1 VQFVHENLVSV
12 HENGRQRGLSPLV
25 DADSAPNACTPGM
38 RKARRRG
45 SRQRAIDEETFRVLR
60 STFSEASNKEPVMQ
74 PTLIRSFLTGIVL
87 ATAAAAAA
95 QTGTGR
101 ISGLVRDSTGAV
113 VPAVQVVATHEQ
125 TGIVHETTTTEAG
138 AFVFPSLPVGPY
150 TVAAELSGFK
160 KAAHTKNLVT
170 VGLDLVVNI
179 TLEAGN
185 LEETVTVSEAY
196 STVQTTESSLS
207 TLVPQKVIETLPL
220 NGRNPLH
227 LIGLVPGV
235 VGHSAEAT
243 SSSGTATHNI
253 NGDRGRGITTTQD
266 GIDIGDPVI
275 PRGELT
281 NAPVNPDAVQEFR
294 IITSNAKAEYGRSAG
309 GQVELVTRSGTN
321 EFRGNGYEFM
331 RNTALDSNSYF
342 NKRAGIDKEILER
355 HQFGGSLGG
364 PIQRNRAFFFFNYD
378 GQRRTQEVS
387 TVHTVPT
394 ESLRNGLFRFTTS
407 VCPGQTAARNF
418 PGCVDA
424 AGNPVVPVSSY
435 NVAANDPR
443 GLGLDPVMQTEILK
457 FLPLPN
463 DFSIGDGLNTAGYR
477 WNSPVQAPWDTTT
490 TRIDYQFSSTHS
502 LFGRHSASWRND
514 LINDIIN
521 TSPRPLSWPARVRL
535 SDQQGLAVGFKS
547 AFGAH
552 LLNEVTGGFTRNVL
566 DFADPLHPRT
576 YEICRGS
583 CIFGSPFVYWPGTGR
598 EPTEFQF
605 LDNVTMVRG
614 GHAFKV
620 GANLRTYMIK
630 QQRGAGNPFGIFPS
644 FTFART
650 DAAFS
655 GLEALAVIRP
665 DGSRAN
671 LGASGINA
679 TDRNNMNTLYNVL
692 LGRIG
697 RVDQNFY
704 SNGRE
709 YVPLEP
715 LRLDQRMSEFG
726 VFLQDDW
733 RITPRLTLNAGL
745 RYELNTVPYDK
756 SGVQVVPD
764 RPLDGSQGPVSFVP
778 AGPGTDR
785 QWFPQDNNNVAPSI
799 GMAWDP
805 TGSGKTSIRGSY
817 RLAYQRLISWALN
830 VVEQRQPATSVNQFL
845 IAPSD
850 PSLGGSDT
858 VLRLNEL
865 LKGNRRPIPQVGTTL
880 TVTNGVPALNPPA
893 EIQRTPQNRRNE
905 QPLFF
910 DQNVTTPYVHQWA
923 VGIQREFWGRT
934 LVDINY
940 VGSRGMDLF
949 RMLNVNQ
956 MDLVSNGFVTDFAA
970 AQRNLARNGNAN
982 IGEPTG
988 NMGRLYGGTIPTS
1001 ANADIQ
1007 NSNVGLIANQLDR
1020 GTAGIGL
1027 ARAGLPDN
1035 FFRPNPQFS
1044 IAGQGCACSDS
1055 WYNSLQVQIVRRFAR
1070 GLQIGANYTLGKST
1084 DTVSHDTRGAGTE
1097 LVVASDPRRP
1107 ELDKARS
1114 DHDVRHV
1121 GRAHFIYDLPFGRER
1136 RFGAGAGS
1144 LLNHLIGGW
1153 QVNGIL
1159 DMSSGYP
1166 FSVFSGRHTFT
1177 FYDAGTRIATTSGNG
1192 TTNRAE
1198 FTGSSTDIGG
1208 VRKTDRGVEYFSAEE
1223 RAMFATPS
1231 PGEIGSARN
1240 LFEGPGYFQMD
1251 LGVFKNFRISADQR
1265 FEFRLEIFNLFD
1277 NVNFDQPNILLTAG
1291 SFGTITDT
1299 RVPPRT
1305 MQLGVKYYF

>member
-1 VQFVHENLVSV
+1 MT
-12 HENGRQRGLSPLV
+12 RTLSI
-25 DADSAPNACTPGM
+25 A
-38 RKARRRG
+38 
-45 SRQRAIDEETFRVLR
+45 VLIIL
-60 STFSEASNKEPVMQ
+60 S
-74 PTLIRSFLTGIVL
+74 
-87 ATAAAAAA
+87 AAAAHA

-101 ISGLVRDSTGAV
+101 ISGLVRDSSGAV
-113 VPAVQVVATHEQ
+113 VPGVTVVAKHEQ
-125 TGIVHETTTTEAG
+125 TGILHETTTTEAG
-138 AFVFPSLPVGPY
+138 AYVFPSLPVGPY
-150 TVAAELSGFK
+150 TVSAELTGFK
-160 KAAHTKNLVT
+160 KAALTKNELS
-170 VGLDLVVNI
+170 VGIDLVVNV
-179 TLEAGN
+179 TLEAGA

-266 GIDIGDPVI
+266 GIDIADPVI

-321 EFRGNGYEFM
+321 ELRGNGYEFL

-364 PIQRNRAFFFFNYD
+364 PIRRNKAFFFFNYD

-394 ESLRNGLFRFTTS
+394 EALRNGIFRFTTS

-418 PGCVDA
+418 PGCVDGT
-424 AGNPVVPVSSY
+424 GNPVVPVSSY
-435 NVAANDPR
+435 NFGANDPR
-443 GLGLDPVMQTEILK
+443 GIGLDSIMQSEILK

-463 DFSIGDGLNTAGYR
+463 DFSVGDGLNTAGYR
-477 WNSPVQAPWDTTT
+477 WNSPVEAPWDTTT
-490 TRIDYQFSSTHS
+490 TRIDYQFNATHS

-521 TSPRPLSWPARVRL
+521 TDPRPMSWPARVRL
-535 SDQQGLAVGFKS
+535 SDQHGVAIGLKS
-547 AFGAH
+547 AFGPH
-552 LLNEVTGGFTRNVL
+552 LLNEVTGGLTRNVL
-566 DFADPLHPRT
+566 DFADPLHPKT

-583 CIFGSPFVYWPGTGR
+583 CIFTSPFVYWPGTGR
-598 EPTEFQF
+598 EPTEYQF

-614 GHAFKV
+614 AHAFKV
-620 GANLRTYMIK
+620 GANFRTYMIK

-650 DAAFS
+650 DAAFT
-655 GLEALAVIRP
+655 GLEANGVVRQ
-665 DGSRAN
+665 DGSRVN

-679 TDRNNMNTLYNVL
+679 TDRNNLNTLYNVL

-697 RVDQNFY
+697 RIDQTFY

-726 VFLQDDW
+726 VYIQDDW
-733 RITPRLTLNAGL
+733 RITPRLTVNAGL

-756 SGVQVVPD
+756 SGVQVAPD

-785 QWFPQDNNNVAPSI
+785 QWFNRDNNNFAPSV
-799 GMAWDP
+799 GVAWDP
-805 TGSGKTSIRGSY
+805 FGNSKTSIRANY

-845 IAPSD
+845 VAPVD
-850 PSLGGSDT
+850 PAIGGTDT
-858 VLRLNEL
+858 VIRLNEL
-865 LKGNRRPIPQVGTTL
+865 LNGSRRAVPQAGTTM
-880 TVTNGVPALNPPA
+880 TVVNGVPTLNTPS
-893 EIQRTPQNRRNE
+893 EIQRTPPNLRNE
-905 QPLFF
+905 RPLFF
-910 DQNVTTPYVHQWA
+910 DPNIRTPFMQQWV
-923 VGIQREFWGRT
+923 VGVQQEFWGRT

-949 RMLNVNQ
+949 RMVNVNQ
-956 MDLVSNGFVTDFAA
+956 MDLVSNGFVADFAA
-970 AQRNLARNGNAN
+970 AQRNLLRNSNPN

-988 NMGRLYGGTIPTS
+988 NLGRLFGGTIPTS
-1001 ANADIQ
+1001 ANADLT
-1007 NSNVGLIANQLDR
+1007 NGNVGSLADQLDR
-1020 GTAGIGL
+1020 RTTGIGL
-1027 ARAGLPDN
+1027 AAAGLPEN
-1035 FFRPNPQFS
+1035 FFRPNPQFAL
-1044 IAGQGCACSDS
+1044 AGLGTSASNS
-1055 WYNSLQVQIVRRFAR
+1055 WYNALQVQVVRRFSH
-1070 GLQIGANYTLGKST
+1070 GVQVGANYTFSRST
-1084 DTVSHDTRGAGTE
+1084 DDLSHDTNGAGTNII
-1097 LVVASDPRRP
+1097 VPSDPKRP

-1114 DHDVRHV
+1114 DHDVTHV
-1121 GRAHFIYDLPFGRER
+1121 ARAHFIYDLPFGRDR
-1136 RFGAGAGS
+1136 KFASGARGV
-1144 LLNHLIGGW
+1144 LNQIIGGW
-1153 QVNGIL
+1153 QINGIM
-1159 DMSSGYP
+1159 DWSSGFP
-1166 FSVFSGRHTFT
+1166 FSVYSGFHTFT
-1177 FYDAGTRIATTSGNG
+1177 FYDAQTNVATTSGNG
-1192 TTNRAE
+1192 VTNRAV
-1198 FTGSSTDIGG
+1198 FGGSSTKLGN
-1208 VRKTDRGVEYFSAEE
+1208 VVETDRGVQFLSPEE
-1223 RAMFATPS
+1223 RALFSTAA
-1231 PGEIGSARN
+1231 PGETGSARN
-1240 LFEGPGYFQMD
+1240 MFEGPGYFQMD
-1251 LGVFKNFRISADQR
+1251 LGVFKNFPVTRDQR
-1265 FEFRLEIFNLFD
+1265 MEFRLEIFNVFD
-1277 NVNFDQPNILLTAG
+1277 NVNFNQPNFLVTAG
-1291 SFGTITDT
+1291 SFGTITGT

-1305 MQLGVKYYF
+1305 IQLGLKYYF